1 MAWEVEGTDE
11 FAVWFGNLR
20 DDEQISVGRLV
31 ELLVEHG
38 PALPFPYSSG
48 IASSR
53 HRHMRELRIQHEG
66 RPYRVLYAFD
76 PRRSAILLLGGDKT
90 GNDRWYEEHVPLA
103 DTLYEEYLRELE
115 REGTDMKRHKWS
127 DIKARTKPETRARI
141 EAEARRLSEDLHLS
155 QLRKARG
162 LTQET
167 MAELLG
173 VSQAEV
179 SKMERRTELYVG
191 TLRKFIE
198 AMNGELVIAARF
210 PDGVEIPIRLAEQ
223 EDAA

>member
-1 MAWEVEGTDE
+1 
-11 FAVWFGNLR
+11 
-20 DDEQISVGRLV
+20 
-31 ELLVEHG
+31 
-38 PALPFPYSSG
+38 
-48 IASSR
+48 
-53 HRHMRELRIQHEG
+53 
-66 RPYRVLYAFD
+66 
-76 PRRSAILLLGGDKT
+76 
-90 GNDRWYEEHVPLA
+90 
-103 DTLYEEYLRELE
+103 
-115 REGTDMKRHKWS
+115 MKRHNWT
-127 DIKARTKPETRARI
+127 DIKARTKSETRRRI
-141 EAEARRLSEDLHLS
+141 EDEARRLSEDLHLS

-210 PDGVEIPIRLAEQ
+210 ADGVEIPIRLSEE

>member
-1 MAWEVEGTDE
+1 
-11 FAVWFGNLR
+11 
-20 DDEQISVGRLV
+20 
-31 ELLVEHG
+31 
-38 PALPFPYSSG
+38 
-48 IASSR
+48 
-53 HRHMRELRIQHEG
+53 
-66 RPYRVLYAFD
+66 
-76 PRRSAILLLGGDKT
+76 
-90 GNDRWYEEHVPLA
+90 
-103 DTLYEEYLRELE
+103 
-115 REGTDMKRHKWS
+115 MKRQKWS
-127 DIKARTKPETRARI
+127 DIKARIKPATRARI
-141 EAEARRLSEDLHLS
+141 EAEGRRLSDDLHLS

-198 AMNGELVIAARF
+198 AMNGELVLAARF
-210 PDGVEIPIRLAEQ
+210 PDGVEIPIQLTEA

>member
-1 MAWEVEGTDE
+1 
-11 FAVWFGNLR
+11 
-20 DDEQISVGRLV
+20 
-31 ELLVEHG
+31 
-38 PALPFPYSSG
+38 
-48 IASSR
+48 
-53 HRHMRELRIQHEG
+53 
-66 RPYRVLYAFD
+66 
-76 PRRSAILLLGGDKT
+76 
-90 GNDRWYEEHVPLA
+90 
-103 DTLYEEYLRELE
+103 
-115 REGTDMKRHKWS
+115 MKRYKWS
-127 DIKARTKPETRARI
+127 DIKARTKPGTRTRM
-141 EAEARRLSEDLHLS
+141 EAEARHLSDDLHLS

-210 PDGVEIPIRLAEQ
+210 ADGVEVPIRLSEE

>member
-1 MAWEVEGTDE
+1 
-11 FAVWFGNLR
+11 
-20 DDEQISVGRLV
+20 
-31 ELLVEHG
+31 
-38 PALPFPYSSG
+38 
-48 IASSR
+48 
-53 HRHMRELRIQHEG
+53 
-66 RPYRVLYAFD
+66 
-76 PRRSAILLLGGDKT
+76 
-90 GNDRWYEEHVPLA
+90 
-103 DTLYEEYLRELE
+103 
-115 REGTDMKRHKWS
+115 MKRHTWT
-127 DIKARTKPETRARI
+127 DIKARTKPETRRRI
-141 EAEARRLSEDLHLS
+141 EAEAQRLSDDLHLS

-167 MAELLG
+167 MAEVLG

-210 PDGVEIPIRLAEQ
+210 AGGVEVPIRLSED

>member
-1 MAWEVEGTDE
+1 
-11 FAVWFGNLR
+11 
-20 DDEQISVGRLV
+20 
-31 ELLVEHG
+31 
-38 PALPFPYSSG
+38 
-48 IASSR
+48 
-53 HRHMRELRIQHEG
+53 
-66 RPYRVLYAFD
+66 
-76 PRRSAILLLGGDKT
+76 
-90 GNDRWYEEHVPLA
+90 
-103 DTLYEEYLRELE
+103 
-115 REGTDMKRHKWS
+115 MKRHKWS
-127 DIKARTKPETRARI
+127 DIKARTKLQTRRRI
-141 EAEARRLSEDLHLS
+141 EAEAQRLSEDLHLS

-210 PDGVEIPIRLAEQ
+210 RDGVEIPIRLAE
-223 EDAA
+223 EEGAA

>member
-1 MAWEVEGTDE
+1 
-11 FAVWFGNLR
+11 
-20 DDEQISVGRLV
+20 
-31 ELLVEHG
+31 
-38 PALPFPYSSG
+38 
-48 IASSR
+48 
-53 HRHMRELRIQHEG
+53 
-66 RPYRVLYAFD
+66 
-76 PRRSAILLLGGDKT
+76 
-90 GNDRWYEEHVPLA
+90 
-103 DTLYEEYLRELE
+103 
-115 REGTDMKRHKWS
+115 MKRHKWS
-127 DIKARTKPETRARI
+127 DIKVRTKPETRARI
-141 EAEARRLSEDLHLS
+141 GAEAQRLSEDLHLS

-210 PDGVEIPIRLAEQ
+210 ADGVEVPIRLTED